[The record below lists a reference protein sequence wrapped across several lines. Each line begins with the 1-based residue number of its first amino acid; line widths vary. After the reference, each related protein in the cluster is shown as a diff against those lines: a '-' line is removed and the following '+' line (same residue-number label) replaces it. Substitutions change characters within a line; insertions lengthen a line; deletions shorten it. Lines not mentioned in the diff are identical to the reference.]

1 MANYTDESVLRKVD
15 GTEARWTT
23 KYSPN
28 DKVPVSGI
36 YRCVNCKREVTC
48 NEGDGFP
55 PQNHDQHTPGKPILW
70 KLNIRTN
77 TTGEL

>member
-1 MANYTDESVLRKVD
+1 MALYTDESVLKKVL
-15 GTEARWTT
+15 GNKVWWTT

-36 YRCVNCKREVTC
+36 YCCVNCEREVTC

-55 PQNHDQHTPGKPILW
+55 PQNHTQHAAGKPILW

-77 TTGEL
+77 TTGKL